1 MKLPLLPKIRLR
13 TKILLGTLAIASVG
27 SYYIFINQ
35 GYLHATGYDKGT
47 LYFSLLRSGECE
59 LKIDGKINSSLI
71 NAFDEVMKKADHS
84 GCSSYQLELNSGGGN
99 LAVALDLGNIIKMR
113 KMTTIALNRCK
124 SSCIYLF
131 ISGEQRI
138 ASKHTVFGMH
148 KGKNT
153 KSQECATPNT
163 VSKDDPSYFTDL
175 QEYVVKRLGKKA
187 GAFFVAK
194 ENVAGCNEMLQI
206 DNEEFQRNGIINTL
220 TDD

>member
-1 MKLPLLPKIRLR
+1 MKLPSPPKIRLR
-13 TKILLGTLAIASVG
+13 TKILVGIFVLASVG
-27 SYYIFINQ
+27 SYYIFINH
-35 GYLHATGYDKGT
+35 GYLHSTRYDKGT
-47 LYFSLLRSGECE
+47 LYYSLHRSGECE
-59 LKIDGKINSSLI
+59 LKIDGKINDSLI

-84 GCSSYQLELNSGGGN
+84 GCSSYELQLNSGGGN

-124 SSCIYLF
+124 SGCVYLF

-148 KGKNT
+148 KGRNT
-153 KSQECATPNT
+153 KSGECANPSHPPTDSPNFF
-163 VSKDDPSYFTDL
+163 SDL
-175 QEYVVKRLGKKA
+175 QKYADKRLGKKA
-187 GAFFVAK
+187 GKFFVAK